1 MNGRSTPRSYLGPA
15 MLIGG
20 GLATLGVV
28 WLAVRKSNE
37 TTEAVT
43 RAVRG
48 ENEPGVIPTLGP
60 KPVPTVALH
69 LTGYW
74 PFKPGLTDAQ
84 RLMEGGVQGAAVW
97 QGRKAIDP
105 STGKRHNLVTVEQHL
120 SDPSK
125 YPFVSLSGDDDI
137 WPFGQKI
144 IIPWIGGRTVVGRVV
159 DTGGHFRGAGKV
171 YRTFGEEPIDVCVT
185 SSSTKVP
192 SSVIAQIIPGD
203 NFAGGLPVAVA
214 KIKAQNVQ
222 VSGVDESE
230 ILEGRTQQDY
240 EALARAIE
248 SELSGREREEQI
260 AAAWAIRNR
269 AAQNGLSIYDML
281 APRGEYGAPSKS
293 GGYVST
299 RRLATDTSRQIA
311 AEVLETPPTFDP
323 SRNATDFWI
332 PSEQAKMRQL
342 GDIHRAA
349 ARSGDVLKAARYAR
363 YAGYGSEGD
372 VRVQQARD
380 GLCVLR
386 AVGVVELLGR
396 MV

>member
-28 WLAVRKSNE
+28 WLAVRKSTA
-37 TTEAVT
+37 TTNYIE

-48 ENEPGVIPTLGP
+48 EEEPGAPRLGP
-60 KPVPTVALH
+60 HPVPTVALH

-74 PFKPGLTDAQ
+74 PFKPGMTEEQ
-84 RLMEGGVQGAAVW
+84 RRMEGGVQGAAVW
-97 QGRKAIDP
+97 QGKKAIDP
-105 STGKRHNLVTVEQHL
+105 ATGKRHNLVTVEQHL

-125 YPFVSLSGDDDI
+125 YPFVSLSGDPEV
-137 WPFGQKI
+137 WPWGQRI
-144 IIPWIGGRTVVGRVV
+144 LIPWIDGRTVVGRVV
-159 DTGGHFRGAGKV
+159 DTGANFKGLGKV
-171 YRTFGEEPIDVCVT
+171 YRVLGEEPIDVCVT
-185 SSSTKVP
+185 SPKTKVP

-222 VSGVDESE
+222 VSGVDEPN

-248 SELSGREREEQI
+248 SELSGREREEQA
-260 AAAWAIRNR
+260 AAAWAMRNR
-269 AAQNGLSIYDML
+269 AAQYGVSVHDML
-281 APRGEYGAPSKS
+281 APKGEYGAPQKS
-293 GGYVST
+293 RGYAST
-299 RRLATDTSRQIA
+299 RRVPTDASRQIA
-311 AEVLETPPTFDP
+311 AEVLETAQMFDP
-323 SRNATDFWI
+323 SCGAVDFWV

-349 ARSGDVLKAARYAR
+349 AKSGDILKAARYAR
-363 YAGYGSEGD
+363 YAGYGGEGD

-380 GLCVLR
+380 GICVLR
-386 AVGVVELLGR
+386 AVGAVELLGR
-396 MV
+396 ML

>member
-1 MNGRSTPRSYLGPA
+1 VNTRTAPRSYFGPA
-15 MLIGG
+15 LLIGG
-20 GLATLGVV
+20 GLATLGAI
-28 WLAVRKSNE
+28 WLAVRKSTA
-37 TTEAVT
+37 TTDYIE

-48 ENEPGVIPTLGP
+48 EDEPGMAKLGP
-60 KPVPTVALH
+60 RPVPTVNLH

-97 QGRKAIDP
+97 QGKKALDP
-105 STGKRHNLVTVEQHL
+105 ATGKRHNLVTVEQHL

-125 YPFVSLSGDDDI
+125 YPFVSLSGDPEV
-137 WPFGQKI
+137 WPWGQKI
-144 IIPWIGGRTVVGRVV
+144 LIPWIDGRTVVGRVV
-159 DTGGHFRGAGKV
+159 DTGANFKGLGKV
-171 YRTFGEEPIDVCVT
+171 YRVLGEEPIDVCVT
-185 SSSTKVP
+185 SPKTKVP
-192 SSVIAQIIPGD
+192 PSVTAQIIPGD

-222 VSGVDESE
+222 VSGFDAEPG

-248 SELSGREREEQI
+248 SELSGREREEQV
-260 AAAWAIRNR
+260 AAAWAMRNR
-269 AAQNGLSIYDML
+269 ALQQGLSVYDML
-281 APRGEYGAPSKS
+281 APRGEYGSPQKS
-293 GGYVST
+293 GGYAST
-299 RRLATDTSRQIA
+299 RRASTDASRKIA
-311 AEVLETPPTFDP
+311 AEVLEAPQSLDA
-323 SRNATDFWI
+323 SCNAIDFWI

-342 GDIHRAA
+342 GDIQRAA
-349 ARSGDVLKAARYAR
+349 VKSGDIVKATRYAR

-396 MV
+396 ML